1 MNDESGSIFKKQPLL
16 FSSLGFEERPQKKT
30 H

>member
-1 MNDESGSIFKKQPLL
+1 MNDESGSIVKKQPLL
-16 FSSLGFEERPQKKT
+16 FSSLGFEEHPQKT